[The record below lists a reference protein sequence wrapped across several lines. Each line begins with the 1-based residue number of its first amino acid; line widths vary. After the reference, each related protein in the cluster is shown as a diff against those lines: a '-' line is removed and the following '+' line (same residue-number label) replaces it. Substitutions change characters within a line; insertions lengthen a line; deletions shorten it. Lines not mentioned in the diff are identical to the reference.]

1 MLAFSVSINIGL
13 LFYFKYSNSVLNND
27 EWKEN
32 IQKKAIERGLTLDS
46 MMTLDAIWMIQ
57 NQ

>member
-1 MLAFSVSINIGL
+1 MKMTEN
-13 LFYFKYSNSVLNND
+13 NEWLNQI
-27 EWKEN
+27 K
-32 IQKKAIERGLTLDS
+32 QKALDNKISLDS